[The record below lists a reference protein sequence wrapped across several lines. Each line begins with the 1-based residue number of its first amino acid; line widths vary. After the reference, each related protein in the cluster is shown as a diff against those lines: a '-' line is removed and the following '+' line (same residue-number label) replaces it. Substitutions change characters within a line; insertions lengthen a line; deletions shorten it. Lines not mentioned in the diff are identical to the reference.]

1 MNILSLYGV
10 VLYVIILFVLSAFCI
25 KKALNSYEEYSYCGR
40 SLTIGFIIFTYLA
53 TWIGG
58 GTIVGLVGKSYGAG
72 AGQYWVIAI
81 SFVVQ
86 LFFALLFLPRIR
98 ALRQSSIA
106 GFLAMRYPDYGQLI
120 RIPAT
125 IGILI
130 RNVTMTGMQFG
141 ALGYM
146 ITYIFEISSNL
157 SVLLIFLII
166 TAYTVLSGLWGVV
179 VTDIF
184 QGILQTAGIIML
196 VVLTVKLSG
205 GIEQIYQFYQSTNNE
220 SFLNILNFQKSTL
233 NLIKYILAFGIF
245 FIMSD
250 QTDWERIY
258 SSKTS
263 KTAFWGFLIP
273 LIITL
278 IILVLPSYLGVFQRA
293 LSLGQADS
301 QYVIYQFVFESIGIK
316 MAIFI
321 LIGLIA
327 AIMSSADSFMLASGI
342 IFSNDIMKRF
352 VIPNAGDKELIFWT
366 RAFVI
371 VTGAMGFAFA
381 INISDI
387 IYIWLTGIGMA
398 SIIVVPAYLLAWF
411 SKTANSIGCICGM
424 SVGIVYCILIAMG
437 IIAADVDGILLGL
450 AINFIITLV
459 ISFFTRHPLQHTIDE
474 TYYWSG
480 KFKKLKDNTESVSI
494 DPINIE

>member
-10 VLYVIILFVLSAFCI
+10 ILYVIILFILSAFCI
-25 KKALNSYEEYSYCGR
+25 KKALNSYEEYSHCGR

-58 GTIVGLVGKSYGAG
+58 GTIVGLVGKTYGAG
-72 AGQYWVIAI
+72 AGQYWIIAI

-86 LFFALLFLPRIR
+86 LFFAFLFLPRIR
-98 ALRQSSIA
+98 HLRQSSIA
-106 GFLAMRYPDYGQLI
+106 GFLSMRYPDYGQLI
-120 RIPAT
+120 RLPVT

-146 ITYIFEISSNL
+146 ITYIFGINSNL

-166 TAYTVLSGLWGVV
+166 TAYTLLSGLWGVV

-205 GIEQIYQFYQSTNNE
+205 GIDEIYKFYQSTNNE
-220 SFLNILNFQKSTL
+220 SYLNILNFQKSTF
-233 NLIKYILAFGIF
+233 NLIKYILAFGVF
-245 FIMSD
+245 FFMSD

-258 SSKTS
+258 SSKSS

-273 LIITL
+273 LIISL

-293 LSLGQADS
+293 LSLGHAES
-301 QYVIYQFVFESIGIK
+301 QYIIYQFIFESIDIK

-342 IFSNDIMKRF
+342 IFSNDIVKRF
-352 VIPNAGDKELIFWT
+352 INQNASDKELIFWT
-366 RAFVI
+366 RAFII

-381 INISDI
+381 INSSDI

-398 SIIVVPAYLLAWF
+398 SIIVVPAYFLAWF
-411 SKTANSIGCICGM
+411 SKIANSLGCISGM
-424 SVGIVYCILIAMG
+424 CAGIFYCILITMG
-437 IIAADVDGILLGL
+437 FIKADVDGILVGVGL
-450 AINFIITLV
+450 NLTITLI
-459 ISFFTRHPLQHTIDE
+459 ISIFTRHPRKDTINE
-474 TYYWSG
+474 TYYWSE
-480 KFKKLKDNTESVSI
+480 KFK
-494 DPINIE
+494 NIKIAKE

>member
-1 MNILSLYGV
+1 MNIVSLYGV
-10 VLYVIILFVLSAFCI
+10 IAYIVILFILSAFFI

-40 SLTIGFIIFTYLA
+40 SLTIWFIIFTYMA

-58 GTIVGLVGKSYGAG
+58 GTIIGLVGKSYRNG
-72 AGQYWVIAI
+72 AGQYWLIAI

-86 LFFALLFLPRIR
+86 IFFVLIFLPRIR
-98 ALRQSSIA
+98 VLRQPSIA
-106 GFLAMRYPDYGQLI
+106 GFLAMRYPDYKEFV

-146 ITYIFEISSNL
+146 ITYIFGINSNL

-184 QGILQTAGIIML
+184 QGILQTTSIIL
-196 VVLTVKLSG
+196 LIVLTVKLSG
-205 GIEQIYQFYQSTNNE
+205 GIKEIYQFYHFTGNE
-220 SFLNILNFQKSTL
+220 SFLNILNFQNSAFDV
-233 NLIKYILAFGIF
+233 IKYILAFGLF
-245 FIMSD
+245 FFMSD

-258 SSKTS
+258 SSKTD
-263 KTAFWGFLIP
+263 KIAFWGTGIP

-278 IILVLPSYLGVFQRA
+278 ITLILPAYLGVFQRA
-293 LSLGQADS
+293 LSLGQANF
-301 QYVIYQFVFESIGIK
+301 QYVVYQFIFESIDIK
-316 MAIFI
+316 MAVFI
-321 LIGLIA
+321 LVGLIA

-342 IFSNDIMKRF
+342 IFSNDIIKRF
-352 VIPNAGDKELIFWT
+352 VNKDADDKELIFWT

-387 IYIWLTGIGMA
+387 VYIWLTGIGMA
-398 SIIVVPAYLLAWF
+398 AIIVIPSYFLAWF
-411 SKTANSIGCICGM
+411 SKRVNTTGCIAGMGFGIAYCLFIASGTIGSDVNSILIGM
-424 SVGIVYCILIAMG
+424 GVNMV
-437 IIAADVDGILLGL
+437 
-450 AINFIITLV
+450 ITVLVSWFTKRPSSLV
-459 ISFFTRHPLQHTIDE
+459 ISR
-474 TYYWSG
+474 TYYWSEQ
-480 KFKKLKDNTESVSI
+480 FKGLRRVGIK
-494 DPINIE
+494 